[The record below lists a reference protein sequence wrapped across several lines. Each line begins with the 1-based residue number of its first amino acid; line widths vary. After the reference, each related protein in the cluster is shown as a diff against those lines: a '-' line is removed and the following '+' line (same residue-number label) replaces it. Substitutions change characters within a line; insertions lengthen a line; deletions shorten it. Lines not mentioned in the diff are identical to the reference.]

1 MIEYPLIVIRYLSI
15 QIGQEEKKVI
25 KTVLTV
31 LFIIVC
37 IVLTVLVLAQE
48 GKDAGLGSMTG
59 AAPTGTYWSKNKG
72 RSNKAKII
80 KITTIFTVAFFVL
93 AAVLSSRFI

>member
-1 MIEYPLIVIRYLSI
+1 MVEYVVIDGKYPTSGLGGIRML
-15 QIGQEEKKVI
+15 

-48 GKDAGLGSMTG
+48 GKDAGLGSMYG
-59 AAPTGTYWSKNKG
+59 SAPTGTYWSKNKG
-72 RSNKAKII
+72 RSKKARII
-80 KITTIFTVAFFVL
+80 QITTLFSVLFIVL
-93 AAVLSSRFI
+93 AAILSSRLF

>member
-1 MIEYPLIVIRYLSI
+1 METL
-15 QIGQEEKKVI
+15 

-37 IVLTVLVLAQE
+37 IVLIVLVLIQE

-59 AAPTGTYWSKNKG
+59 AAPTGTYWSQNKG
-72 RSNKAKII
+72 RSKKARII
-80 KITTIFTVAFFVL
+80 QITTVFALIFFIL
-93 AAVLSSRFI
+93 AGLLSSRLF

>member
-1 MIEYPLIVIRYLSI
+1 ML
-15 QIGQEEKKVI
+15 

-48 GKDAGLGSMTG
+48 GKDAGLGSMYG
-59 AAPTGTYWSKNKG
+59 SAPAGTYWSQNKG
-72 RSNKAKII
+72 RSKKARII
-80 KITTIFTVAFFVL
+80 QITTVFAVLFFVL
-93 AAVLSSRFI
+93 AALLSSKLF